1 MKYTFILLA
10 TALLLGIQSYA
21 QTGAINTT
29 CKMNHNKSDK
39 YDEKSTQIKS

>member
-1 MKYTFILLA
+1 MKHTLLLFA
-10 TALLLGIQSYA
+10 IVLLLGIQSYA